1 METQIALV
9 LRPLRL
15 GELLDQAIR
24 LYRRNFITFIGI
36 IAVIYIP
43 LMILQTASTALLTS
57 SIGGLAT
64 ASRPEEI
71 FTNYAYWGGLL
82 STFII
87 TFIQFILVQ
96 GIATGALT
104 RAVADNY
111 LGRQTGIL
119 DAYRGIGKSWT
130 SLLGALLFVGLLAFV
145 IFLWWLI
152 VPCIGW
158 FTGLGMLT
166 FLMAAVS
173 PLVAPVVV
181 LERTGPWSTPTDTII
196 ERTGKFITRT
206 FGSIRRAWDL
216 ARRRFWP
223 VLGTIFV
230 LYLFSLLIVNGPA
243 AIVNAILTQVITSFG
258 DVTTQLVITTIVQSL
273 VSLVFVLLYYPLQMA
288 AFTLIYFDLRVRTEG
303 FDIALLTMNASE
315 PVDVA
320 NVSQV
325 PVPQSNERLITGPE
339 LGNFAIL
346 TLGAIGLY
354 VLFFSLITAAAFFF
368 ASFFIR

>member
-1 METQIALV
+1 METQIAPV

-43 LMILQTASTALLTS
+43 LMILQTASTTLLS
-57 SIGGLAT
+57 SSMGSLESART
-64 ASRPEEI
+64 PDEI
-71 FTNYAYWGGLL
+71 FTNYALWTGFFSTLL
-82 STFII
+82 IG
-87 TFIQFILVQ
+87 FIQFILVQ

-111 LGRQTGIL
+111 LGRKTSIL
-119 DAYRGIGKSWT
+119 DAYRGIKDSWV
-130 SLLGALLFVGLLAFV
+130 SLLGALFV
-145 IFLWWLI
+145 IFLLFIALLLWWII

-158 FTGLGMLT
+158 FTGLGMMA
-166 FLMAAVS
+166 FLMSAVS

-181 LERTGPWSTPTDTII
+181 LEKQGALT
-196 ERTGKFITRT
+196 
-206 FGSIRRAWDL
+206 SIRRAWDL

-258 DVTTQLVITTIVQSL
+258 DVTTQLVITSIIQSL

-315 PVDVA
+315 PVDAA
-320 NVSQV
+320 NVAQV
-325 PVPQSNERLITGPE
+325 PVPQSNERLITGAE

-346 TLGAIGLY
+346 TLGALGLY
-354 VLFFSLITAAAFFF
+354 ILFFSLITAVAFFF

>member
-1 METQIALV
+1 METQIQPA

-24 LYRRNFITFIGI
+24 LYRRNFMTFIGI

-43 LMILQTASTALLTS
+43 LMILQTASTAWMTS
-57 SIGGLAT
+57 SIGSLTT
-64 ASRPEEI
+64 ANRPEEI
-71 FTNYAYWGGLL
+71 FTNYGYWGGLL
-82 STFII
+82 STFVL

-111 LGRQTGIL
+111 LGKPTSIL
-119 DAYRGIGKSWT
+119 DAYRGIKDSWV
-130 SLLGALLFVGLLAFV
+130 SLLGALLAIVLLF
-145 IFLWWLI
+145 ILLSIWWL

-158 FTGLGMLT
+158 FTGLGMMA
-166 FLMAAVS
+166 FLMSAVS

-181 LERTGPWSTPTDTII
+181 LEKQGALA
-196 ERTGKFITRT
+196 
-206 FGSIRRAWDL
+206 SIRRAWDL

-230 LYLFSLLIVNGPA
+230 LYLFSLLVVNGPA
-243 AIVNAILTQVITSFG
+243 AIINQILTGIFLSSG
-258 DVTTQLVITTIVQSL
+258 DMTKLVLSAIIQSL
-273 VSLVFVLLYYPLQMA
+273 VSLVFVLLYYPLQMT

-303 FDIALLTMNASE
+303 FDIALLTMNTSE
-315 PVDVA
+315 MVDAA

-325 PVPQSNERLITGPE
+325 PVPRSNERLITGPE

-346 TLGAIGLY
+346 TLGAIGIY
-354 VLFFSLITAAAFFF
+354 ILFFSVIMAAAFFF
-368 ASFFIR
+368 TSLFMR

>member
-1 METQIALV
+1 METQTPPV

-57 SIGGLAT
+57 SIGDLTT
-64 ASRPEEI
+64 ASQPEEI
-71 FTNYAYWGGLL
+71 FTNYAYWGGML
-82 STFII
+82 STLVV

-111 LGRQTGIL
+111 LGKQTGIL
-119 DAYRGIGKSWT
+119 DAYRGIKDSWI
-130 SLLGALLFVGLLAFV
+130 SLLGALLVIILLFIALS
-145 IFLWWLI
+145 IWWI
-152 VPCIGW
+152 AVPCIGW
-158 FTGLGMLT
+158 FTGLGMMA
-166 FLMAAVS
+166 FLMSAVS

-181 LERTGPWSTPTDTII
+181 LEKQSALAA
-196 ERTGKFITRT
+196 
-206 FGSIRRAWDL
+206 IRRAWDL

-243 AIVNAILTQVITSFG
+243 AIVNAILTQVVSSFG
-258 DVTTQLVITTIVQSL
+258 DVTTQLVITTIIQSL
-273 VSLVFVLLYYPLQMA
+273 VSLVFVLLFYPLQMA

-315 PVDVA
+315 PVDSA
-320 NVSQV
+320 KVSQV
-325 PVPQSNERLITGPE
+325 PVPQSNERLITAPE
-339 LGNFAIL
+339 MGNFAIL
-346 TLGAIGLY
+346 TLGALGLY
-354 VLFFSLITAAAFFF
+354 ILFFSLIMAAAFFF
-368 ASFFIR
+368 TSLLMR